1 MKDVMNDLS
10 LDLKKKMYAEMLRIR
25 MAEEKLIEIWPSGQI
40 HSPIHLSIGQEAVAV
55 GVCNAL
61 NNNDLVFSN
70 HRCHA
75 HYLAKG
81 GSLREMYAEL
91 AGETNSALQGKSGS
105 MHLHDLKAGF
115 FLAVPLVAGSIPI
128 AVGTG
133 LSAKIKNINR
143 VSVAFFGDG
152 AVEEGVFWESLNF
165 ASVHKL
171 PVIFVCENNLYAT
184 HAHIL
189 KRQPNADIASR
200 MTPHGVYSVTVD
212 GNNVKQVY
220 LESKKMVRLALSGKG
235 PSFME
240 ARTYRWLEHWGTGD
254 DWHLGYRTEE
264 EGNLWKERCPIKRL
278 RNEILAT
285 GLEDIYF
292 ETVIKAIRK
301 EIEEVYQW

>member
-1 MKDVMNDLS
+1 M
-10 LDLKKKMYAEMLRIR
+10 
-25 MAEEKLIEIWPSGQI
+25 
-40 HSPIHLSIGQEAVAV
+40 
-55 GVCNAL
+55 
-61 NNNDLVFSN
+61 
-70 HRCHA
+70 
-75 HYLAKG
+75 
-81 GSLREMYAEL
+81 
-91 AGETNSALQGKSGS
+91 
-105 MHLHDLKAGF
+105 
-115 FLAVPLVAGSIPI
+115 PLVAGSIPI

-301 EIEEVYQW
+301 EIEEAYQW